1 MSADVYLDN
10 NATSALAPE
19 VLEAMLPWLSGR
31 CGNPSSLHPAGSAA
45 ADAVARARRSVAR
58 LIGARSPREVVFTS
72 GGTESDVS
80 ALRSAARRALAGGG
94 PRRLVGTRIEHAAV
108 LETLK
113 RLEGEGFEVALA
125 DCDGDG
131 RVDVEQ
137 FVALLD
143 SGPCALATAMWANNE
158 TGVVQDVAAMGAA
171 ARERGVAFH
180 VDGVQAVG
188 KLAVDVAR
196 VPLDTLALSSH
207 KLHGPK
213 GVGALYVRRGFDFE
227 PLLTGGPQEGE
238 RRAGTENV
246 PAIVGL
252 GRAAELALER
262 LGRARELARL
272 RDRLEAGLVAAVP
285 GVRVHGAG
293 SERLP
298 NTTNL
303 AFEGVS
309 GEALVTLLGERGL
322 CASTGSAC
330 ASGKQAASH
339 VLLAMGCD
347 LAETSSSLRLSLGF
361 DTTPEDVE
369 RALELVPEAVGRLR
383 ALAGARAPAPSADR
397 E

>member
-1 MSADVYLDN
+1 MTPDVYLDN
-10 NATSALAPE
+10 NATSALAPQ

-31 CGNPSSLHPAGSAA
+31 CGNPSSLHPAGTAA

-72 GGTESDVS
+72 GGTESDVA
-80 ALRSAARRALAGGG
+80 ALRSAAQRARRAGG
-94 PRRLVGTRIEHAAV
+94 PLRLVGTRIEHAAV

-113 RLEGEGFEVALA
+113 RLEAEGFEVALA
-125 DCDGDG
+125 DCDGQG
-131 RVDVEQ
+131 RVDVAHFER
-137 FVALLD
+137 LLD
-143 SGPCALATAMWANNE
+143 AGPCALATAMWANNE
-158 TGVVQDVAAMGAA
+158 TGVVQDVAALGAA
-171 ARERGVAFH
+171 ARARAVPFH

-188 KLAVDVAR
+188 KLGVDVAAL
-196 VPLDTLALSSH
+196 PIDTLALSAH

-213 GVGALYVRRGFDFE
+213 GVGALYVRRGFEFE
-227 PLLTGGPQEGE
+227 PLVTGGPQEGE

-246 PAIVGL
+246 PGVVGL

-262 LGRARELARL
+262 LARVGELAAL
-272 RDRLEAGLVAAVP
+272 RDRLEAGLVAALP

-293 SERLP
+293 AERLP

-309 GEALVTLLGERGL
+309 GEALVTLLGEQGL

-347 LAETSSSLRLSLGF
+347 LAETSASLRLSLGF
-361 DTTPEDVE
+361 DTPPADVAA
-369 RALELVPEAVGRLR
+369 ALELVPRAVARLR
-383 ALAGARAPAPSADR
+383 ALAGARSAAAGADR